1 MKIKIP
7 STKFESRIR
16 AFCGELIAKEI
27 AFKLASY
34 LGGEWSCLKGS
45 ATRERLERA
54 SVCVTGA
61 FHLKKM
67 QVSVL
72 NQPVLRS
79 SIAKSM
85 YYTDPTIPESI
96 TSCFFIRR

>member
-1 MKIKIP
+1 MKLKIP
-7 STKFESRIR
+7 STKLESRIR

-27 AFKLASY
+27 TFKLASY

-61 FHLKKM
+61 LHLKKATGKR
-67 QVSVL
+67 SKLACSALFHCEINVL
-72 NQPVLRS
+72 H
-79 SIAKSM
+79 
-85 YYTDPTIPESI
+85 
-96 TSCFFIRR
+96 